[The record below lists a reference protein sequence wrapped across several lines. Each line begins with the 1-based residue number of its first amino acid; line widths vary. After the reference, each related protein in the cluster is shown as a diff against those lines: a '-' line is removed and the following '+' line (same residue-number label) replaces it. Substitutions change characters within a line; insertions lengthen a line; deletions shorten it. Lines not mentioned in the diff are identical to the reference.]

1 MASRR
6 KVKKMKALVFQGPGQ
21 KALLER
27 SKPVIQGVTDAV
39 VRITR
44 TTICGTDLHILK
56 GDVASCARGRILGH
70 EGVGVI
76 EEVGAAVSR
85 FRRGD
90 RVLVS
95 CISSCGRCDYCR
107 RGMYSHCETGGWIL
121 GNTIDGTQAEFV
133 RIPHADTSLYPIP
146 ADVDEEALVMLSDI
160 LPTGFECG
168 VLNGKVQPGNTIAI
182 VGAGPVGLAALLT
195 AQFYS
200 PAEIIM
206 VDLDDHRLA
215 IARQFGATHTIR
227 ADEPDL
233 AARIF
238 ELTDG
243 KGVDTAIEAVGVPST
258 FEFCEE
264 IIAAGGVIANIGV
277 HGLKAD
283 LHLEKLWSRNIAITT
298 RLVDTISTPMLLRTV
313 KSGLID
319 AGKLITHR
327 FKLDDILEA
336 YDTFSR
342 AASTHALKVI
352 IEMPAKPHPGLQT
365 EDSQSAPGGIAGHH
379 DAHLA
384 TRSGLSIDVRAVRSD
399 DEPRLAELFK
409 HVTPQDLRFRFLGGI
424 GEVSHER
431 LVAMTRVDHRLT
443 ENYLAFVAGTDILI
457 ASAML
462 ACDVSGEKAEIA
474 IAVHADYKNRG
485 VAWELLGFLS
495 DKAREK
501 GVRTLQSIESR
512 DHHDAVKL
520 EEEQGFVARS
530 FEGDATLVLI
540 EKNLR

>member
-1 MASRR
+1 
-6 KVKKMKALVFQGPGQ
+6 MKALVFQGPGQ

-27 SKPVIQGVTDAV
+27 PKPVIQGVTDAL

-182 VGAGPVGLAALLT
+182 IGAGPVGLTALLT

-298 RLVDTISTPMLLRTV
+298 RLVDTTSTPMLLRTV

-336 YDTFSR
+336 YETFSR

-352 IEMPAKPHPGLQT
+352 IEMPAAQEQVEQTDDGKAVAEGRAPDTGVILSTRMGL
-365 EDSQSAPGGIAGHH
+365 
-379 DAHLA
+379 L
-384 TRSGLSIDVRAVRSD
+384 LDVRPVRND
-399 DEPRLAELFK
+399 DEPHLAELFR
-409 HVTPQDLRFRFLGGI
+409 HVTPQDLRFRFFGGI

-431 LVAMTRVDHRLT
+431 LASMTLVDHRLT
-443 ENYLAFVAGTDILI
+443 ENYLAFLEGTNTLV
-457 ASAML
+457 ASALL
-462 ACDVSGEKAEIA
+462 ACDDAEKKAEVA
-474 IAVHADYKNRG
+474 IVVHGEYKNKG
-485 VAWELLGFLS
+485 VAWELLRYVS
-495 DKAREK
+495 NRAREK
-501 GVRTLQSIESR
+501 GVQTLQSIENR
-512 DHHDAVKL
+512 NHIDAVRL
-520 EEEQGFVARS
+520 EQEQGFVARPY
-530 FEGDATLVLI
+530 EDDPTLVLI
-540 EKNLR
+540 EKNLQ